1 MKDLPTVDL
10 WDGIGLGGS
19 QKAELA
25 TADEEGW
32 EYEEVDVATVL
43 LGAFPEGAQ
52 VDAWCDAAKV
62 WRRGRVAKFKKEVN
76 EKDQEQVSW
85 TVHCD
90 TGETI
95 DTQYV
100 MDAAMSMQEVLDCLG
115 QSLRPRAVD
124 EQFR

>member
-62 WRRGRVAKFKKEVN
+62 WRRGTVAKFKKEVR
-76 EKDQEQVSW
+76 KVRS
-85 TVHCD
+85 
-90 TGETI
+90 
-95 DTQYV
+95 
-100 MDAAMSMQEVLDCLG
+100 
-115 QSLRPRAVD
+115 R
-124 EQFR
+124 